1 MRFSIDIDYPAERF
15 EANARRMAARGCFD
29 YHDRVPV
36 SFCLAPRYFA
46 PLFDLPYHEFF
57 KDPDTQFYW
66 QLQFA
71 KYRMENIPEDTWTDA
86 AVTVGPYFDNVINAG
101 AFGAEIGRPPNETL
115 RALPVLKGPGDAESL
130 AAPAADAG
138 LWGTVGKWWA
148 RMNELARRTR
158 VTFAGGPGRVQ
169 LAPAA
174 IGGEGPHMVAVD
186 LAGADFY
193 AWMLE
198 CPDVCHRLLDKITTG
213 MIRAE
218 RAFRRLDPRPRTCF
232 GLAEDSAQIMSAEL
246 FRRFCVPYDSRLYEA
261 FGGGL
266 RDGRGMH
273 MCGDSTHL
281 HRALVD
287 DLRISSFNLFGYRV
301 PPAVAAAN
309 LGGRMY
315 LWGNLNPMLLRD
327 GTKDQ
332 VKRAAE
338 DCLQALAPCGG
349 FLLGDGAN
357 ICPGTPAA
365 NLAAVT
371 EAAEDFGRPV
381 LTSRPQKRG
390 QEPFFDGHRLFD

>member
-1 MRFSIDIDYPAERF
+1 MRFSIDIDYPPERF
-15 EANARRMAARGCFD
+15 EANARRMAARQRFE

-57 KDPDTQFYW
+57 KDAETQFHW

-86 AVTVGPYFDNVINAG
+86 TVTIGPYFDNVINPG
-101 AFGAEIGRPPNETL
+101 AFGAEIGQPPNETL
-115 RALPVLKGPGDAESL
+115 RALPVLVGPGDAESL
-130 AAPAADAG
+130 AVPAADAG
-138 LWGTVGKWWA
+138 LWGTVRTWWS
-148 RMNELARRTR
+148 RMNELARETR
-158 VTFAGGPGRVQ
+158 VTFAGTEGRVQ
-169 LAPAA
+169 IAPAA
-174 IGGEGPHMVAVD
+174 IGGEGPHMVAID
-186 LAGADFY
+186 LAGGDFY

-198 CPDVCHRLLDKITTG
+198 CPEVCHRLLDKITTG

-218 RAFRRLDPRPRTCF
+218 RAFRRLDLRPRPCF

-246 FRRFCVPYDSRLYEA
+246 FRRFCVPYDNRLYEA
-261 FGGGL
+261 FGCGL
-266 RDGRGMH
+266 PDGRGMH

-281 HRALVD
+281 HQALVD
-287 DLRISSFNLFGYRV
+287 DLRISSFNLFGYPV
-301 PPAVAAAN
+301 QPAVAAKN

-327 GTKDQ
+327 GTAKE
-332 VKRAAE
+332 VKRAATE
-338 DCLQALAPCGG
+338 CLRSLAPCGG

-371 EAAEDFGRPV
+371 KAAVEYGRPV
-381 LTSRPQKRG
+381 LTSRL
-390 QEPFFDGHRLFD
+390 EPTGR